1 MSPDTTPPGGSAAA
15 PPAQGR
21 IARGCSMLERYG
33 ARIADVSSVVG
44 MAAVVIIMLSTV
56 WDYGL
61 TYDEEPHLR
70 LGERVLHFYASGGAE
85 ISRALQRTAYGAGF
99 DAFAALLRRVS
110 PWDAFETNHIACVF
124 VAQLGLWGTWKLG
137 RLLGGAWGGL
147 LALAFTVLTP
157 VYYGHQF
164 NNPKDIPFAVGY
176 VWGLYFIAR
185 LWQRLSHAG
194 QERVAPGE
202 WLALGVVLALG
213 MSVRLGGAV
222 LVAYLLL
229 AILLHLADVWRLQGS
244 SFALASKGL
253 LGRALLTSLLAWG
266 LMALAWPRALF
277 RPVAGPVAAL
287 QTVTHFTR
295 YDSPTWLAGRK
306 FSSNHVPWDYL
317 PTYFAVQLPE
327 LLIACF
333 ALALVTLGV
342 CTGKRL
348 RAREPLP
355 VSWWIVALAVL
366 LPPTYAVLRGSTLYN
381 GLRHFL
387 FLIPPLSALS
397 GAALALT
404 LGRVWRWRSA
414 VALPLALPLAAFA
427 LDQVLAMQRLHPHQH
442 VFFNRA
448 SGGIAAAVGN
458 YETEYYGSVYRELLG
473 LLRDR
478 LWQERREQY
487 LAGPIRVSGC
497 GSKLFFTEN
506 LPLNFEYRSMR
517 QSGRADYY
525 ASYVRDECLRH
536 HRDRELLTS
545 VKRDG
550 AVLAVARDM
559 KAKRPKARRASPA
572 RP

>member
-1 MSPDTTPPGGSAAA
+1 MSPDTTTLAGNATQ
-15 PPAQGR
+15 PPAQDR
-21 IARGCSMLERYG
+21 TARAWSMLERHG
-33 ARIADVSSVVG
+33 SRIADLSSVAC
-44 MAAVVIIMLSTV
+44 MAAVVLIMLSTV

-70 LGERVLHFYASGGAE
+70 LGERVLRFYASGGVE
-85 ISRALQRTAYGAGF
+85 ISPALQRTAYGAGF
-99 DAFAALLRRVS
+99 DAFAALLRRIS
-110 PWDAFETNHIACVF
+110 PWDEFATNHVACIF

-185 LWQRLSHAG
+185 LWLRLS
-194 QERVAPGE
+194 QPEQLKIAPRS
-202 WLALGVVLALG
+202 WLALSVVLALG

-229 AILLHLADVWRLQGS
+229 AILLHLADVWRLRGWS
-244 SFALASKGL
+244 AALASRGL
-253 LGRALLTSLLAWG
+253 LGRALLTSLLAWA

-295 YDSPTWLAGRK
+295 YDSPTWLAGEK
-306 FSSNHVPWDYL
+306 ISSHRVPWDYL

-327 LLIACF
+327 LSSACF
-333 ALALVTLGV
+333 VLALAVLAA
-342 CTGKRL
+342 CTWKRW
-348 RAREPLP
+348 RTRQPLP
-355 VSWWIVALAVL
+355 VASWIVTLAVL
-366 LPPTYAVLRGSTLYN
+366 LPPAYAILRGSILYN

-397 GAALALT
+397 GALLALG
-404 LGRVWRWRSA
+404 LGRLWRWRPPA
-414 VALPLALPLAAFA
+414 ALALALPLTALA
-427 LDQVLAMQRLHPHQH
+427 LDQGTAMHRLHPHQH

-448 SGGIAAAVGN
+448 SGGVAAAVGN

-473 LLRDR
+473 RLRDR
-478 LWQERREQY
+478 LWHERRERY

-517 QSGRADYY
+517 HSARADYY

-536 HRDRELLTS
+536 HRDRELVAS
-545 VKRDG
+545 VERGG
-550 AVLAVARDM
+550 AQLAVARDM
-559 KAKRPKARRASPA
+559 KRKRSKTR
-572 RP
+572 